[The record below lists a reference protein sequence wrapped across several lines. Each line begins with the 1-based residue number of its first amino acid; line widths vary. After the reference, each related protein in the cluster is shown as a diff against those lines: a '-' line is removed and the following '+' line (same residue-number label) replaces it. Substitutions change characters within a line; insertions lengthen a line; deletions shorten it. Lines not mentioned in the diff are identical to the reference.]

1 MARNGKKSRIVEIGG
16 KVSEWVSNLF
26 AHPYMQIGVI
36 AFCISWFVLKLDTNL
51 LTAALSILAITLTQ
65 MVLNRQTERE
75 VDDRR
80 RDVAM
85 HAKLDELL
93 IAMTGA
99 RDEMAGIEDLEE
111 EEIVELKENIQDTFE
126 VLNEELEERA
136 EEKGAR
142 AAVAS

>member
-1 MARNGKKSRIVEIGG
+1 MSRKGKSRIVEIGG
-16 KVSEWVSNLF
+16 QVSEWVSALF

-36 AFCISWFVLKLDTNL
+36 VFCLAWFALGLKTDL

-75 VDDRR
+75 IDDRR

-93 IAMTGA
+93 IAMKGA
-99 RDEMAGIEDLEE
+99 RDEMAGIEELDV
-111 EEIVELKENIQDTFE
+111 EEIVELKENAQEQVDT
-126 VLNEELEERA
+126 LDEELEDRA
-136 EEKGAR
+136 DQRGA
-142 AAVAS
+142 ASAG

>member
-111 EEIVELKENIQDTFE
+111 EEIVELKENIQDRFE
-126 VLNEELEERA
+126 ALNEELEERA